1 MTSGSSSMGSA
12 EGQTQ
17 QTLLRDERDRKTAL
31 KKQTTEEAE
40 GQTGTVKFP
49 PPLENKRPPTM
60 PAMMPANYKDPADDL
75 PEFDKDDEGYEK
87 VETQTDLNKAVDDIS
102 EVDLEGTDKEDEEMD
117 DDDEP
122 MDDKTG
128 TSAGTPASISSSA
141 NERTED
147 KLMDVLGSALVGVRG
162 SEDRRMKDS
171 NSLRDCSVNRT
182 EGVTLITITLK
193 EKKLLEDGQDDRIT
207 AQNGRHPT
215 PGTTL
220 CSG

>member
-1 MTSGSSSMGSA
+1 M
-12 EGQTQ
+12 
-17 QTLLRDERDRKTAL
+17 
-31 KKQTTEEAE
+31 KKQTAEAAE
-40 GQTGTVKFP
+40 GQTGTVKLP

-75 PEFDKDDEGYEK
+75 PEFDEDEGYEK

-102 EVDLEGTDKEDEEMD
+102 EVDLEGTDKEDEDAEMD

-147 KLMDVLGSALVGVRG
+147 KLMDVLGSALATGIRG
-162 SEDRRMKDS
+162 SEDKRMKDS

-182 EGVTLITITLK
+182 EGSDHCT
-193 EKKLLEDGQDDRIT
+193 E
-207 AQNGRHPT
+207 
-215 PGTTL
+215 
-220 CSG
+220 